1 MSDINLHK
9 KEIAY
14 FMRRLYKQGL
24 TSTSGGNISVRISAE
39 EILIS
44 PSQTDKGRMKASQ
57 IIRMKTDGT
66 FDNKLFKPSMEF
78 GFHLAIYKSRSDVQ
92 AIVHAHP
99 VLATSFAV
107 SHKTIQCDLMGESR
121 AILGTPVFA
130 SYALMGSE
138 NLANNVALAFE
149 NSNVV
154 LMENHG
160 IITAGN
166 SLLEAFDRMEV
177 LENTARI
184 NILAGL
190 LGGAKPINE
199 ANLKAIDDLLFSK

>member
-1 MSDINLHK
+1 MNDINIFK

-24 TSTSGGNISVRISAE
+24 TTTSGGNLSVRISE
-39 EILIS
+39 DEILIT
-44 PSQTDKGRMKASQ
+44 PSQTDKGRMKASE

-66 FDNKLFKPSMEF
+66 FENKPFKPSMEC
-78 GFHLAIYKSRSDVQ
+78 GFHLEIYKNRPDIQ

-107 SHKTIQCDLMGESR
+107 SHKPINCDLLGESR

-130 SYALMGSE
+130 SYALMGTKT
-138 NLANNVALAFE
+138 LATNVAEAFK

-160 IITAGN
+160 IITVGK

-184 NILAGL
+184 NILAEL
-190 LGGAKPINE
+190 LGGAKTLNE
-199 ANLKAIDDLLFSK
+199 ANLRAIDDLLFSK